1 VIKPQKPDILNQIIS
16 DVLATSAKNRSVAE
30 PSPDEMELL
39 RQYNEV
45 LFRKL
50 ERKVKQLE
58 EEVAGHK
65 RAEERILLANRKLSL
80 MTEVTYQDIQNKIT
94 ALRGFAELSKKYDTE
109 EGRIAYIEKQMVILD
124 TIQNLIKKT
133 KDYQQ
138 MGLHRSRWMGQEE
151 IIRMQMSLQSQMHT
165 VSLVCDLH
173 GLEINTDP
181 LIARVFYNLIHNAIR
196 HGVHVTRISIS
207 FKEDPD
213 GLILACE
220 DDGVGIPSEE
230 KSHLFDRIVG
240 GEGKFGLFFIREL
253 LTLSGMTI
261 QETGIYGKGARF
273 EITVPRG
280 MYRFAAH
287 P

>member
-1 VIKPQKPDILNQIIS
+1 
-16 DVLATSAKNRSVAE
+16 
-30 PSPDEMELL
+30 
-39 RQYNEV
+39 
-45 LFRKL
+45 
-50 ERKVKQLE
+50 
-58 EEVAGHK
+58 
-65 RAEERILLANRKLSL
+65 